1 MNKHF
6 SKYLEL
12 FDVSYYYKNKFENV
26 EIFKNLNLS
35 IYPGEMV
42 ALLGPS
48 GSGKSTLLN
57 CIGLLDKFV
66 SGKFNILNKDFSLLT
81 ESEITNI
88 RLNDIGFVF
97 QNHRLFPEFSA
108 IENVIIPSLI
118 KKIPF
123 DEAKSKALK
132 ILTYLNLEHRM
143 DHRPAKLSGGE
154 SQRVAI
160 GRALSNNPRFILA
173 DEPTGNLDKDNTLLI
188 FNILKQKYSEYDLN
202 LIDGLKIDFDFG
214 WVHLRRSN
222 TEPIIR
228 IYSESTSKEKSD
240 SIAQEFINQIKEII

>member
-1 MNKHF
+1 MNKVL
-6 SKYLEL
+6 SNYLEL
-12 FDVSYYYKNKFENV
+12 FDVNYHYKNKLENV
-26 EIFKNLNLS
+26 EIFKNLNLT

-66 SGKFNILNKDFSLLT
+66 SGKFKILNKDYSLLT

-108 IENVIIPSLI
+108 LENIIIPSLI

-123 DEAKSKALK
+123 DEARKKATQ
-132 ILTYLNLEHRM
+132 ILTYLNLEHRVN
-143 DHRPAKLSGGE
+143 HRPAKLSGGE

-160 GRALSNNPRFILA
+160 GRALSNNPKFILA
-173 DEPTGNLDKDNTLLI
+173 DEPTGNLDKENTLLI
-188 FNILKQKYSEYDLN
+188 FNIFK
-202 LIDGLKIDFDFG
+202 KITLD
-214 WVHLRRSN
+214 
-222 TEPIIR
+222 T
-228 IYSESTSKEKSD
+228 EKSCI
-240 SIAQEFINQIKEII
+240 IATHNNFLAEKMDRIFLIENQNIKILK

>member
-1 MNKHF
+1 MNKVL
-6 SKYLEL
+6 SNYLEL
-12 FDVSYYYKNKFENV
+12 FDVSYHYKSKLENV
-26 EIFKNLNLS
+26 EIFKNLNLT
-35 IYPGEMV
+35 IYTGEMV

-66 SGKFNILNKDFSLLT
+66 SGKFKILNKDYSSLT

-97 QNHRLFPEFSA
+97 QNHRLFSEFSA
-108 IENVIIPSLI
+108 LENIIIPSLI

-123 DEAKSKALK
+123 DDAKKKATQ
-132 ILTYLNLEHRM
+132 ILTYLNLEHRIN
-143 DHRPAKLSGGE
+143 HRPAKLSGGE

-160 GRALSNNPRFILA
+160 GRALSNNPKFILA

-188 FNILKQKYSEYDLN
+188 FNILK
-202 LIDGLKIDFDFG
+202 KITLD
-214 WVHLRRSN
+214 
-222 TEPIIR
+222 T
-228 IYSESTSKEKSD
+228 EKSCI
-240 SIAQEFINQIKEII
+240 IATHNNFLAEKMDRIFLIENQNIKILK

>member
-1 MNKHF
+1 MNKVL
-6 SKYLEL
+6 SNYLEL
-12 FDVSYYYKNKFENV
+12 FDVNYHYKNKLENV
-26 EIFKNLNLS
+26 EIFKNLNLT
-35 IYPGEMV
+35 IYSGEMV

-66 SGKFNILNKDFSLLT
+66 SGKFKILNKDYSLLT

-108 IENVIIPSLI
+108 LENIIIPSLI
-118 KKIPF
+118 KNIPF
-123 DEAKSKALK
+123 DEAKKKAIQ
-132 ILTYLNLEHRM
+132 ILTYLNLEHRIN
-143 DHRPAKLSGGE
+143 HRPAKLSGGE

-160 GRALSNNPRFILA
+160 GRALSNNPKFILA

-188 FNILKQKYSEYDLN
+188 FNILKKITLDSKKSCIIATHNNFLAEKMDRIF
-202 LIDGLKIDFDFG
+202 LIENQNIKILK
-214 WVHLRRSN
+214 
-222 TEPIIR
+222 
-228 IYSESTSKEKSD
+228 
-240 SIAQEFINQIKEII
+240 

>member
-1 MNKHF
+1 MNKGF

-12 FDVSYYYKNKFENV
+12 ANVSYHYKNKLENV
-26 EIFKNLNLS
+26 EIFKNLNLT

-66 SGKFNILNKDFSLLT
+66 SGKFKILNKDYSLLT

-108 IENVIIPSLI
+108 LENIIIPSLI

-123 DEAKSKALK
+123 DEAKKKATQ
-132 ILTYLNLEHRM
+132 ILTYLNLEHRIN
-143 DHRPAKLSGGE
+143 HRPAKLSGGE

-160 GRALSNNPRFILA
+160 GRALSNNPKFILA

-188 FNILKQKYSEYDLN
+188 FNILK
-202 LIDGLKIDFDFG
+202 KITLD
-214 WVHLRRSN
+214 
-222 TEPIIR
+222 T
-228 IYSESTSKEKSD
+228 EKSCI
-240 SIAQEFINQIKEII
+240 IATHNNFLAEKMDRIFLIENQNIKILK

>member
-1 MNKHF
+1 MNKVL
-6 SKYLEL
+6 SNYLEL
-12 FDVSYYYKNKFENV
+12 FDVSYHYKNKLENV
-26 EIFKNLNLS
+26 KIFKNLNLK

-66 SGKFNILNKDFSLLT
+66 SGKFKILNKDYSLLT

-108 IENVIIPSLI
+108 LENIIIPSLI
-118 KKIPF
+118 KNIPF
-123 DEAKSKALK
+123 DEAKKKAIQ
-132 ILTYLNLEHRM
+132 ILTYLNLEHRIN
-143 DHRPAKLSGGE
+143 HRPAKLSGGE

-160 GRALSNNPRFILA
+160 GRALSNNPKFILA

-188 FNILKQKYSEYDLN
+188 FNILK
-202 LIDGLKIDFDFG
+202 KITLD
-214 WVHLRRSN
+214 S
-222 TEPIIR
+222 
-228 IYSESTSKEKSD
+228 EKSCI
-240 SIAQEFINQIKEII
+240 IATHNNFLAEKMDRIFLIENQNIKILK

>member
-1 MNKHF
+1 MNKVF
-6 SKYLEL
+6 SNYLEL
-12 FDVSYYYKNKFENV
+12 FNVSYHYKNKLENV
-26 EIFKNLNLS
+26 KIFKNLNLT

-66 SGKFNILNKDFSLLT
+66 SGKFNILNKNYSSLT

-108 IENVIIPSLI
+108 LENIIIPSLI
-118 KKIPF
+118 KNIPY
-123 DEAKSKALK
+123 DDAKKKAVQ

-143 DHRPAKLSGGE
+143 NHRPAKLSGGE

-160 GRALSNNPRFILA
+160 GRALSNNPKFILA

-188 FNILKQKYSEYDLN
+188 FNILK
-202 LIDGLKIDFDFG
+202 KITLD
-214 WVHLRRSN
+214 
-222 TEPIIR
+222 T
-228 IYSESTSKEKSD
+228 EKSCI
-240 SIAQEFINQIKEII
+240 IATHNNFLAEKMDRIFLIENQNIKILK

>member
-1 MNKHF
+1 MNKVL
-6 SKYLEL
+6 SNYLEL
-12 FDVSYYYKNKFENV
+12 FDVNYHYKNKLENV
-26 EIFKNLNLS
+26 EIFKNLNLT

-66 SGKFNILNKDFSLLT
+66 SGKFKILNKDYSLLT

-108 IENVIIPSLI
+108 LENIIIPSLI

-123 DEAKSKALK
+123 DEAKNKAIQ
-132 ILTYLNLEHRM
+132 ILTYLNLEHRIN
-143 DHRPAKLSGGE
+143 HRPAKLSGGE

-160 GRALSNNPRFILA
+160 GRALSNNPKFILA

-188 FNILKQKYSEYDLN
+188 FNILK
-202 LIDGLKIDFDFG
+202 KITLD
-214 WVHLRRSN
+214 
-222 TEPIIR
+222 T
-228 IYSESTSKEKSD
+228 EKSCI
-240 SIAQEFINQIKEII
+240 IATHNNFLAEKMDRIFLIENQNIKILK

>member
-1 MNKHF
+1 MNKVL
-6 SKYLEL
+6 SNYLEL
-12 FDVSYYYKNKFENV
+12 FGVDYNYKNKLENV
-26 EIFKNLNLS
+26 EIFKNLNLT

-66 SGKFNILNKDFSLLT
+66 SGKFKILNKEYSLLT

-97 QNHRLFPEFSA
+97 QNHRLFSEFSA
-108 IENVIIPSLI
+108 LENIIIPSLI

-123 DEAKSKALK
+123 DEAKKKATQ
-132 ILTYLNLEHRM
+132 ILTYLNLEQRIN
-143 DHRPAKLSGGE
+143 HRPAKLSGGE

-160 GRALSNNPRFILA
+160 GRALSNNPKFILA

-188 FNILKQKYSEYDLN
+188 FNILK
-202 LIDGLKIDFDFG
+202 KITLD
-214 WVHLRRSN
+214 
-222 TEPIIR
+222 T
-228 IYSESTSKEKSD
+228 EKSCI
-240 SIAQEFINQIKEII
+240 IATHNNFLAEKMDRIFLIENQNIKILK

>member
-1 MNKHF
+1 MNKVL
-6 SKYLEL
+6 SNYLEL
-12 FDVSYYYKNKFENV
+12 FDVNYHYKNKLENV
-26 EIFKNLNLS
+26 QIFKNLNLK

-66 SGKFNILNKDFSLLT
+66 SGKFKILNKDYSLLT

-97 QNHRLFPEFSA
+97 QNHRLFSEFSA
-108 IENVIIPSLI
+108 LENIIIPSLI

-123 DEAKSKALK
+123 DEAKKKAIQ

-143 DHRPAKLSGGE
+143 NHRPAKLSGGE

-160 GRALSNNPRFILA
+160 GRALSNNPKFILA

-188 FNILKQKYSEYDLN
+188 FNILKKITLDTKKSCIIATHNN
-202 LIDGLKIDFDFG
+202 LLAEKMDRIFLIENQNIKILK
-214 WVHLRRSN
+214 
-222 TEPIIR
+222 
-228 IYSESTSKEKSD
+228 
-240 SIAQEFINQIKEII
+240 

>member
-1 MNKHF
+1 MNKVI
-6 SKYLEL
+6 SNYLEL
-12 FDVSYYYKNKFENV
+12 FDVSYHYKNKLENV
-26 EIFKNLNLS
+26 KIFKNLNLK

-66 SGKFNILNKDFSLLT
+66 SGKFKILNKDYSLLT
-81 ESEITNI
+81 ESEINNI

-108 IENVIIPSLI
+108 LENIIIPSLI

-123 DEAKSKALK
+123 DEAKKKAIQ
-132 ILTYLNLEHRM
+132 ILTYLNLEHRIN
-143 DHRPAKLSGGE
+143 HRPAKLSGGE

-160 GRALSNNPRFILA
+160 GRALSNNPKFILA

-188 FNILKQKYSEYDLN
+188 FNILK
-202 LIDGLKIDFDFG
+202 KITLD
-214 WVHLRRSN
+214 
-222 TEPIIR
+222 T
-228 IYSESTSKEKSD
+228 EKSCI
-240 SIAQEFINQIKEII
+240 IATHNNFLAEKMDRIFFIENQNIKILK

>member
-1 MNKHF
+1 MNNLL
-6 SKYLEL
+6 SNYLEL
-12 FDVSYYYKNKFENV
+12 FDVSYHYKNKLENV
-26 EIFKNLNLS
+26 KIFKNLNLT

-66 SGKFNILNKDFSLLT
+66 SGKFKILNKDYSLLT

-97 QNHRLFPEFSA
+97 QNHRLFSEFSA
-108 IENVIIPSLI
+108 LENIIIPSLI

-123 DEAKSKALK
+123 DEAKKKATQ
-132 ILTYLNLEHRM
+132 ILTYLNLEHRVN
-143 DHRPAKLSGGE
+143 HRPAELSGGE

-160 GRALSNNPRFILA
+160 GRALSNNPKFILA

-188 FNILKQKYSEYDLN
+188 FNILK
-202 LIDGLKIDFDFG
+202 KITLD
-214 WVHLRRSN
+214 
-222 TEPIIR
+222 T
-228 IYSESTSKEKSD
+228 EKSCI
-240 SIAQEFINQIKEII
+240 IATHNNFLAEKMDRIFLIENQNIKILK

>member
-1 MNKHF
+1 MNKVF
-6 SKYLEL
+6 SNYLEL
-12 FDVSYYYKNKFENV
+12 FDVNYHYKNKLEDV
-26 EIFKNLNLS
+26 VIFKNLNLT

-57 CIGLLDKFV
+57 CIGLLDKFI
-66 SGKFNILNKDFSLLT
+66 SGKFKILNKDYSLLT
-81 ESEITNI
+81 ESDITNI
-88 RLNDIGFVF
+88 RLNDIGFIF

-108 IENVIIPSLI
+108 LENIIIPSLI
-118 KKIPF
+118 KNIPY
-123 DEAKSKALK
+123 DDAKKKAVQ

-160 GRALSNNPRFILA
+160 GRALSNNPKFILA

-188 FNILKQKYSEYDLN
+188 FNILK
-202 LIDGLKIDFDFG
+202 KITLD
-214 WVHLRRSN
+214 
-222 TEPIIR
+222 T
-228 IYSESTSKEKSD
+228 EKSCI
-240 SIAQEFINQIKEII
+240 IATHNNFLAEKMDRILLIENQNIKILK

>member
-1 MNKHF
+1 MNKVL
-6 SKYLEL
+6 SNYLEL
-12 FDVSYYYKNKFENV
+12 FDVSYHYKNKLENV
-26 EIFKNLNLS
+26 KIFKNLNLK

-66 SGKFNILNKDFSLLT
+66 SGKFKILNKDYSLLT

-97 QNHRLFPEFSA
+97 QNHRLFSEFSA
-108 IENVIIPSLI
+108 LENIIIPSLI

-123 DEAKSKALK
+123 DEAKKKATQ
-132 ILTYLNLEHRM
+132 ILSYLNLEHRIN
-143 DHRPAKLSGGE
+143 HRPAKLSGGE

-160 GRALSNNPRFILA
+160 GRALSNNPKFILA

-188 FNILKQKYSEYDLN
+188 FNILK
-202 LIDGLKIDFDFG
+202 KITLD
-214 WVHLRRSN
+214 
-222 TEPIIR
+222 T
-228 IYSESTSKEKSD
+228 EKSCI
-240 SIAQEFINQIKEII
+240 IATHNNFLAEKMDRIFLIENQNIKILK

>member
-1 MNKHF
+1 MNKVL
-6 SKYLEL
+6 SNYLEL
-12 FDVSYYYKNKFENV
+12 FDASYHYKSKLENV
-26 EIFKNLNLS
+26 EIFKNLNLT

-66 SGKFNILNKDFSLLT
+66 SGKFKILNKDYSLLT
-81 ESEITNI
+81 EREITNI

-97 QNHRLFPEFSA
+97 QSHRLFPEFSA
-108 IENVIIPSLI
+108 LENIIIPSLI

-123 DEAKSKALK
+123 DEAKKKAIQ
-132 ILTYLNLEHRM
+132 ILTYLNLEHRIN
-143 DHRPAKLSGGE
+143 HRPAKLSGGE

-160 GRALSNNPRFILA
+160 GRALSNNPKFILA

-188 FNILKQKYSEYDLN
+188 FNILK
-202 LIDGLKIDFDFG
+202 KITLD
-214 WVHLRRSN
+214 
-222 TEPIIR
+222 T
-228 IYSESTSKEKSD
+228 EKSCI
-240 SIAQEFINQIKEII
+240 IATHNNFLAEKMDRIFLIENRNIKILK

>member
-1 MNKHF
+1 MNKVL
-6 SKYLEL
+6 SNYLEL
-12 FDVSYYYKNKFENV
+12 FDVNYHYKNKLENV
-26 EIFKNLNLS
+26 EIFKNLNLT

-66 SGKFNILNKDFSLLT
+66 SGKFKILNKDYSLLT

-97 QNHRLFPEFSA
+97 QNHRLFSEFSA
-108 IENVIIPSLI
+108 LENIIIPSLI
-118 KKIPF
+118 KNIPF
-123 DEAKSKALK
+123 DEAKKKAIQ
-132 ILTYLNLEHRM
+132 ILTYLNLEHKIN
-143 DHRPAKLSGGE
+143 HRPAKLSGGE

-160 GRALSNNPRFILA
+160 GRALSNNPKFILA

-188 FNILKQKYSEYDLN
+188 FNILK
-202 LIDGLKIDFDFG
+202 KITLD
-214 WVHLRRSN
+214 S
-222 TEPIIR
+222 
-228 IYSESTSKEKSD
+228 EKSCI
-240 SIAQEFINQIKEII
+240 IATHNNFLAEKMDKIFLIENQNIKILK

>member
-1 MNKHF
+1 MNKVL
-6 SKYLEL
+6 SNYLEL
-12 FDVSYYYKNKFENV
+12 FDVNYHYKNKLENV
-26 EIFKNLNLS
+26 EIFKNLNLT

-66 SGKFNILNKDFSLLT
+66 SGKFKILNKDYSSLT

-108 IENVIIPSLI
+108 LENIIIPSLI
-118 KKIPF
+118 KNIPF
-123 DEAKSKALK
+123 DEAKKKAIQ
-132 ILTYLNLEHRM
+132 ILTYLNLEHRIN
-143 DHRPAKLSGGE
+143 HRPAKLSGGE

-160 GRALSNNPRFILA
+160 GRALSNNPKFILA

-188 FNILKQKYSEYDLN
+188 FNILK
-202 LIDGLKIDFDFG
+202 KITLD
-214 WVHLRRSN
+214 S
-222 TEPIIR
+222 
-228 IYSESTSKEKSD
+228 EKSCI
-240 SIAQEFINQIKEII
+240 IATHNNFLAEKMDRIFLIENQNIKILK

>member
-1 MNKHF
+1 MNKVILN
-6 SKYLEL
+6 YLEL
-12 FDVSYYYKNKFENV
+12 FDVSYHYKNKLENV
-26 EIFKNLNLS
+26 EIFKNLNLT

-66 SGKFNILNKDFSLLT
+66 SGKFKILNKDYSLLT

-97 QNHRLFPEFSA
+97 QNHRLFSEFSA
-108 IENVIIPSLI
+108 LENIIIPSLI

-123 DEAKSKALK
+123 DEAKKKAVQ

-154 SQRVAI
+154 SQRVSI
-160 GRALSNNPRFILA
+160 GRALSNNPKFILA
-173 DEPTGNLDKDNTLLI
+173 DEPTGNLDKENTLLI
-188 FNILKQKYSEYDLN
+188 FNLLRKIILDTEKSCIIATHNNFLAEKMDKIFLIENHNIKILK
-202 LIDGLKIDFDFG
+202 
-214 WVHLRRSN
+214 
-222 TEPIIR
+222 
-228 IYSESTSKEKSD
+228 
-240 SIAQEFINQIKEII
+240 

>member
-1 MNKHF
+1 MNKVL
-6 SKYLEL
+6 SNYLEL
-12 FDVSYYYKNKFENV
+12 FDVNYHYKNKLENV
-26 EIFKNLNLS
+26 EIFKNLNLT
-35 IYPGEMV
+35 IFPGEMV

-66 SGKFNILNKDFSLLT
+66 SGKFKILNKDYSLLT

-108 IENVIIPSLI
+108 LENIIIPSLI
-118 KKIPF
+118 KNIPF
-123 DEAKSKALK
+123 DVAKKKAIQ
-132 ILTYLNLEHRM
+132 ILTYLNLEHRIN
-143 DHRPAKLSGGE
+143 HRPAKLSGGE

-160 GRALSNNPRFILA
+160 GRALSNNPKFILA

-188 FNILKQKYSEYDLN
+188 FNILK
-202 LIDGLKIDFDFG
+202 KITLD
-214 WVHLRRSN
+214 S
-222 TEPIIR
+222 
-228 IYSESTSKEKSD
+228 EKSCI
-240 SIAQEFINQIKEII
+240 IATHNNFLAEKMDRIFLIENQNIKILK

>member
-1 MNKHF
+1 MNKAL
-6 SKYLEL
+6 SNYLEL
-12 FDVSYYYKNKFENV
+12 FDVSYHYKNKLEKV
-26 EIFKNLNLS
+26 KIFKNLNLT

-66 SGKFNILNKDFSLLT
+66 SGKFKILNKDYSLLT

-97 QNHRLFPEFSA
+97 QNHRLFQEFSA
-108 IENVIIPSLI
+108 LENIIIPSLI

-123 DEAKSKALK
+123 DEAKKKATQ
-132 ILTYLNLEHRM
+132 ILTYLNLEHRIN
-143 DHRPAKLSGGE
+143 HRPAKLSGGE

-160 GRALSNNPRFILA
+160 GRALSNNPKFILA

-188 FNILKQKYSEYDLN
+188 FNILK
-202 LIDGLKIDFDFG
+202 KITLD
-214 WVHLRRSN
+214 
-222 TEPIIR
+222 T
-228 IYSESTSKEKSD
+228 EKSCI
-240 SIAQEFINQIKEII
+240 IATHNNFLAEKMDRIFLIESPQLGSTGLHRCW

>member
-1 MNKHF
+1 MNKVF
-6 SKYLEL
+6 SNYLEL
-12 FDVSYYYKNKFENV
+12 FDVSYHYKNKLENV
-26 EIFKNLNLS
+26 GIFKNLNLT

-57 CIGLLDKFV
+57 CIGLLDKFI
-66 SGKFNILNKDFSLLT
+66 SGKFKILNKDYSLLT

-108 IENVIIPSLI
+108 LENIIIPSLI
-118 KKIPF
+118 KNIPY
-123 DEAKSKALK
+123 DDAKKKAIQ

-143 DHRPAKLSGGE
+143 NHRPAKLSGGE

-160 GRALSNNPRFILA
+160 GRALSNNPKFILA

-188 FNILKQKYSEYDLN
+188 FNILK
-202 LIDGLKIDFDFG
+202 KITLD
-214 WVHLRRSN
+214 
-222 TEPIIR
+222 T
-228 IYSESTSKEKSD
+228 EKSCV
-240 SIAQEFINQIKEII
+240 IATHNNFLAEKMDRILLIENQNIKILK

>member
-1 MNKHF
+1 MNKVL
-6 SKYLEL
+6 SNYLEL
-12 FDVSYYYKNKFENV
+12 FGVNYNYKNKLENV
-26 EIFKNLNLS
+26 EIFKNLNLT

-48 GSGKSTLLN
+48 GAGKSTLLN
-57 CIGLLDKFV
+57 CIGLLDKFI
-66 SGKFNILNKDFSLLT
+66 SGKFKILNKDYSLLT

-108 IENVIIPSLI
+108 LENIIIPSLI

-123 DEAKSKALK
+123 DEAKKKATQ
-132 ILTYLNLEHRM
+132 ILTYLNLEHRIN
-143 DHRPAKLSGGE
+143 HRPAKLSGGE

-160 GRALSNNPRFILA
+160 GRALSNNPKFILA

-188 FNILKQKYSEYDLN
+188 FNILK
-202 LIDGLKIDFDFG
+202 KITLD
-214 WVHLRRSN
+214 
-222 TEPIIR
+222 T
-228 IYSESTSKEKSD
+228 EKSCI
-240 SIAQEFINQIKEII
+240 IATHNNFLAEKMDRIFLIENQNIKILK

>member
-1 MNKHF
+1 MNKVL
-6 SKYLEL
+6 SNYLEL
-12 FDVSYYYKNKFENV
+12 FDVSYHYKSKLENV
-26 EIFKNLNLS
+26 EIFKNLNLT
-35 IYPGEMV
+35 IYTGEMV

-66 SGKFNILNKDFSLLT
+66 SGKFKILNKDCSLLT

-108 IENVIIPSLI
+108 LENIIIPSLI
-118 KKIPF
+118 KEIPF
-123 DEAKSKALK
+123 DEAKKKAIQ
-132 ILTYLNLEHRM
+132 ILTYLNLEHRIN
-143 DHRPAKLSGGE
+143 HRPAKLSGGE

-160 GRALSNNPRFILA
+160 GRALSNNPKFILA

-188 FNILKQKYSEYDLN
+188 FNILK
-202 LIDGLKIDFDFG
+202 KITLD
-214 WVHLRRSN
+214 
-222 TEPIIR
+222 T
-228 IYSESTSKEKSD
+228 EKSCI
-240 SIAQEFINQIKEII
+240 IATHNNFLAEKMDRIFLIENQNIKILK

>member
-1 MNKHF
+1 MNKVL
-6 SKYLEL
+6 SNYLEL
-12 FDVSYYYKNKFENV
+12 FDVSYHYKNKLENV
-26 EIFKNLNLS
+26 EIFKNLNLT

-66 SGKFNILNKDFSLLT
+66 SGKFKILNKDYSLLT

-88 RLNDIGFVF
+88 RLNDIGFIF

-108 IENVIIPSLI
+108 LENIIIPSLI

-123 DEAKSKALK
+123 DEAKKKATQ
-132 ILTYLNLEHRM
+132 ILTYLNLEHRIN
-143 DHRPAKLSGGE
+143 HRPAKLSGGE

-160 GRALSNNPRFILA
+160 GRALSNNPKFILA

-188 FNILKQKYSEYDLN
+188 FNILK
-202 LIDGLKIDFDFG
+202 KITLD
-214 WVHLRRSN
+214 
-222 TEPIIR
+222 T
-228 IYSESTSKEKSD
+228 EKSCI
-240 SIAQEFINQIKEII
+240 IATHNNFLAEKMDRIFFIENQNIKILK

>member
-1 MNKHF
+1 MNKVL
-6 SKYLEL
+6 SNYLEL
-12 FDVSYYYKNKFENV
+12 FDVNYHYKNKLENV
-26 EIFKNLNLS
+26 EIFKNLNLT

-66 SGKFNILNKDFSLLT
+66 SGKFKILNKDYSLLT

-108 IENVIIPSLI
+108 LENIIIPSLI
-118 KKIPF
+118 KNIPF
-123 DEAKSKALK
+123 DEAKKKAIQ
-132 ILTYLNLEHRM
+132 ILTYLNLEHRIN
-143 DHRPAKLSGGE
+143 HRPAKLSGGE

-160 GRALSNNPRFILA
+160 GRALSNNPKFILA

-188 FNILKQKYSEYDLN
+188 FNILK
-202 LIDGLKIDFDFG
+202 KITLD
-214 WVHLRRSN
+214 
-222 TEPIIR
+222 T
-228 IYSESTSKEKSD
+228 EKSCI
-240 SIAQEFINQIKEII
+240 IATHNNFLAEKMDRIFLIENQNIKILK

>member
-1 MNKHF
+1 MNKVL
-6 SKYLEL
+6 SNYLEL
-12 FDVSYYYKNKFENV
+12 FDVNYHYKNKQENV
-26 EIFKNLNLS
+26 EIFKNLNLT

-66 SGKFNILNKDFSLLT
+66 SGKFKILNKDYSLLT

-108 IENVIIPSLI
+108 LENIIIPSLI
-118 KKIPF
+118 KNIPF
-123 DEAKSKALK
+123 DEAKKKAIQ
-132 ILTYLNLEHRM
+132 ILTYLNLEHRIN
-143 DHRPAKLSGGE
+143 HRPAKLSGGE

-160 GRALSNNPRFILA
+160 GRALSNNPKFILA

-188 FNILKQKYSEYDLN
+188 FNILK
-202 LIDGLKIDFDFG
+202 KITLD
-214 WVHLRRSN
+214 
-222 TEPIIR
+222 T
-228 IYSESTSKEKSD
+228 EKSCI
-240 SIAQEFINQIKEII
+240 IATHNNFLAEKMDRIFLIENQNIKILK

>member
-1 MNKHF
+1 MNKVL
-6 SKYLEL
+6 SNYLEL
-12 FDVSYYYKNKFENV
+12 FDVNYHYKNKLENV
-26 EIFKNLNLS
+26 EIFKNLNLT

-66 SGKFNILNKDFSLLT
+66 SGKFKILNKDYSSLN

-108 IENVIIPSLI
+108 LENIIIPSLI
-118 KKIPF
+118 KNIPF
-123 DEAKSKALK
+123 DEAKKKATQ
-132 ILTYLNLEHRM
+132 ILTYLNLEHRIN
-143 DHRPAKLSGGE
+143 HRPAKLSGGE

-160 GRALSNNPRFILA
+160 GRALSNNPKFILA
-173 DEPTGNLDKDNTLLI
+173 DEPTGNLDKENTLLI
-188 FNILKQKYSEYDLN
+188 FNIFK
-202 LIDGLKIDFDFG
+202 KITLD
-214 WVHLRRSN
+214 
-222 TEPIIR
+222 T
-228 IYSESTSKEKSD
+228 EKSCI
-240 SIAQEFINQIKEII
+240 IATHNNFLAEKMDRIFLIENQNIKILK

>member
-1 MNKHF
+1 MNKVL
-6 SKYLEL
+6 SNYLEL
-12 FDVSYYYKNKFENV
+12 FDVNYHYKNKLENV
-26 EIFKNLNLS
+26 EIFKNLNLT

-66 SGKFNILNKDFSLLT
+66 SGKFKILNKDYSLLT

-97 QNHRLFPEFSA
+97 QNHRLFSEFSA
-108 IENVIIPSLI
+108 LENIIIPSLI

-123 DEAKSKALK
+123 DEAKKKATQ
-132 ILTYLNLEHRM
+132 ILTYLNLEHRIN
-143 DHRPAKLSGGE
+143 HRPAKLSGGE

-160 GRALSNNPRFILA
+160 GRALSNNPKFILA

-188 FNILKQKYSEYDLN
+188 FNILK
-202 LIDGLKIDFDFG
+202 KITLD
-214 WVHLRRSN
+214 
-222 TEPIIR
+222 T
-228 IYSESTSKEKSD
+228 EKSCI
-240 SIAQEFINQIKEII
+240 IATHNNFLAEKMDRIFLIENQNIKILK

>member
-1 MNKHF
+1 MNKVL
-6 SKYLEL
+6 SNYLEL
-12 FDVSYYYKNKFENV
+12 FDVCYHYKNKLENV
-26 EIFKNLNLS
+26 EIFKNLNLT

-66 SGKFNILNKDFSLLT
+66 SGRYKILNKEYSFLT

-108 IENVIIPSLI
+108 LENIIIPSLI
-118 KKIPF
+118 QKIPF
-123 DEAKSKALK
+123 DEAKKKATQ
-132 ILTYLNLEHRM
+132 ILTYLNLEHRIN
-143 DHRPAKLSGGE
+143 HRPAKLSGGE

-160 GRALSNNPRFILA
+160 GRALSNNPKFILA

-188 FNILKQKYSEYDLN
+188 FNILK
-202 LIDGLKIDFDFG
+202 KITLD
-214 WVHLRRSN
+214 
-222 TEPIIR
+222 T
-228 IYSESTSKEKSD
+228 EKSCIVATHNNFLAEKMD
-240 SIAQEFINQIKEII
+240 RIFLIENQNIKILK

>member
-1 MNKHF
+1 MNKVF
-6 SKYLEL
+6 STYLEL
-12 FDVSYYYKNKFENV
+12 FDVSYHYKNKLENV
-26 EIFKNLNLS
+26 GIFKNLNLT

-57 CIGLLDKFV
+57 CIGLLDKFI
-66 SGKFNILNKDFSLLT
+66 SGKFKILNKDYSLLT
-81 ESEITNI
+81 ECEITNI

-108 IENVIIPSLI
+108 LVNIIIPSLI
-118 KKIPF
+118 KNIPY
-123 DEAKSKALK
+123 DDAKKKAVQ

-160 GRALSNNPRFILA
+160 GRALSNNPKFILA

-188 FNILKQKYSEYDLN
+188 FNILK
-202 LIDGLKIDFDFG
+202 KITLD
-214 WVHLRRSN
+214 
-222 TEPIIR
+222 T
-228 IYSESTSKEKSD
+228 EKSCI
-240 SIAQEFINQIKEII
+240 IATHNNFLAEKMDRILLIENQNIKILK

>member
-1 MNKHF
+1 MNKVL
-6 SKYLEL
+6 SNYLEL
-12 FDVSYYYKNKFENV
+12 FDVSYHYKSKLENV
-26 EIFKNLNLS
+26 EIFKNLNLT

-66 SGKFNILNKDFSLLT
+66 SGKFKILNKDYSLLT

-97 QNHRLFPEFSA
+97 QNHRLFSEFSA
-108 IENVIIPSLI
+108 LENIIIPSLI

-123 DEAKSKALK
+123 DEAKKKATQ
-132 ILTYLNLEHRM
+132 ILSYLNLEHRIN
-143 DHRPAKLSGGE
+143 HRPAKLSGGE

-160 GRALSNNPRFILA
+160 GRALSNNPKFILA

-188 FNILKQKYSEYDLN
+188 FNILK
-202 LIDGLKIDFDFG
+202 KITLD
-214 WVHLRRSN
+214 
-222 TEPIIR
+222 T
-228 IYSESTSKEKSD
+228 EKSCI
-240 SIAQEFINQIKEII
+240 IATHNNFLAEKMDRIFLIENQNIKILK

>member
-1 MNKHF
+1 MNKVL
-6 SKYLEL
+6 SNYLEL
-12 FDVSYYYKNKFENV
+12 FDVNYHYKNKLENV
-26 EIFKNLNLS
+26 KIFKNLNLT

-66 SGKFNILNKDFSLLT
+66 SGKFKILNKDYSSLT

-108 IENVIIPSLI
+108 LENIIIPSLI
-118 KKIPF
+118 KNIPF
-123 DEAKSKALK
+123 DEAKKKAIQ
-132 ILTYLNLEHRM
+132 ILTYLNLEHRIN
-143 DHRPAKLSGGE
+143 HRPAKLSGGE

-160 GRALSNNPRFILA
+160 GRALSNNPKFILA

-188 FNILKQKYSEYDLN
+188 FNILK
-202 LIDGLKIDFDFG
+202 KITLD
-214 WVHLRRSN
+214 
-222 TEPIIR
+222 T
-228 IYSESTSKEKSD
+228 EKSCI
-240 SIAQEFINQIKEII
+240 IATHNNFLAEKMDRIFLIENQNIKILK

>member
-1 MNKHF
+1 MNKVL
-6 SKYLEL
+6 SNYLEL
-12 FDVSYYYKNKFENV
+12 FDVSYHYKNKLENV
-26 EIFKNLNLS
+26 EIFKNLNLT

-66 SGKFNILNKDFSLLT
+66 SGKFKILNKDYSLLT

-108 IENVIIPSLI
+108 LENIIIPSLI

-123 DEAKSKALK
+123 DEAKKKATQ
-132 ILTYLNLEHRM
+132 ILTYLNLEHRIN
-143 DHRPAKLSGGE
+143 HRPAKLSGGE

-160 GRALSNNPRFILA
+160 GRALSNNPKFILA

-188 FNILKQKYSEYDLN
+188 FNILK
-202 LIDGLKIDFDFG
+202 KITLD
-214 WVHLRRSN
+214 
-222 TEPIIR
+222 T
-228 IYSESTSKEKSD
+228 EKSCI
-240 SIAQEFINQIKEII
+240 IATHNNFLAEKMDRILLIENQNIKILK